1 MKTLSNKLNQVKRII
16 KNLEDNY
23 SAKKESVMWTIWNNF
38 YDLEK
43 QLVESIRISKVSYN
57 NSSASRDLISLN
69 ID

>member
-23 SAKKESVMWTIWNNF
+23 STKKESVMWTIWNNF

>member
-1 MKTLSNKLNQVKRII
+1 MKTLTNKLNQVKKII

-23 SAKKESVMWTIWNNF
+23 STKKESVMWTIWNNF

-57 NSSASRDLISLN
+57 NSSTSRDLISLN